1 MKPPAFHHVAPR
13 TIEEALEALRRYAG
27 DAKLLAGGQSL
38 VPLLNFRLAQPAVLV
53 DLNAVSGLDD
63 IHWNPETSELVFG
76 PMVRQADAERSPVV
90 KQVSPLVVAALA
102 HIGHRAIRNR
112 GTIGGSLA
120 HADPAAELPLLLV
133 LFDGRVRVR
142 SAGRERWLSAF
153 EFFVS
158 YLATALEP
166 DEILL
171 EARYQVTPG
180 VRWGFQEFS
189 RRAGDFALA
198 AAAVTLRLNAGGIIE
213 DTAVAVAGGGPTPL
227 RASVAE
233 QALRGNRP
241 SGRLF
246 ADVSRL
252 AVTACEVEG
261 DIHASAEYRRE
272 LISVMV
278 ERALEQACGGA

>member
-1 MKPPAFHHVAPR
+1 VKPPAFHYVAPR
-13 TIEEALEALRRYAG
+13 TLGEALEALRRHAG

-53 DLNAVSGLDD
+53 DLNGVPGLDD
-63 IHWNPETSELVFG
+63 IHWNPETSELVLG

-90 KQVSPLVVAALA
+90 KQVCPLFVEALT
-102 HIGHRAIRNR
+102 HVGHRAIRNR

-133 LFDGRVRVR
+133 LLDGRVRIR
-142 SAGRERWLSAF
+142 SAGRERWLSAS

-166 DEILL
+166 DEILV
-171 EARYQVTPG
+171 EARYRLTPQG
-180 VRWGFQEFS
+180 RWGFQEFS

-198 AAAVTLRLNAGGIIE
+198 AAAVALRINCGGIIE
-213 DTAVAVAGGGPTPL
+213 DTAVAVAGGGPTPV
-227 RASVAE
+227 RASGAE

-241 SGRLF
+241 SDRLF

-261 DIHASAEYRRE
+261 DIHASPEYRRE

-278 ERALEQACGGA
+278 ERALEQACRGA